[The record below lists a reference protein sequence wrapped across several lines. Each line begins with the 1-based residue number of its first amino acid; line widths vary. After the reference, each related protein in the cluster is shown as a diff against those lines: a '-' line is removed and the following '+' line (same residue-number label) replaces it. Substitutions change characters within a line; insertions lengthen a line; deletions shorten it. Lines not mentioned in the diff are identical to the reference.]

1 MRLYEIA
8 SAEEQITLFKL
19 ITDKVWQSLAD
30 QKKQQDE
37 QAAHQRRQAAMSG
50 GGRARRDS
58 TKPKPIKP
66 IKPVKPIKPAPL
78 APQPAPQPI
87 PPQSA
92 QPTTPMSF
100 ANDKSRQTMPKQSLE
115 LADQRV
121 AHYPQQRQQSAILPI
136 RLR

>member
-1 MRLYEIA
+1 MRMYEIA

-37 QAAHQRRQAAMSG
+37 QAAQQRRQAAMTGS
-50 GGRARRDS
+50 GRAKRGS
-58 TKPKPIKP
+58 AKPKPIKP
-66 IKPVKPIKPAPL
+66 LKPIKPVPVAP
-78 APQPAPQPI
+78 PPKPQPI
-87 PPQSA
+87 
-92 QPTTPMSF
+92 QPTQQQTQAPNNPTPNNSM
-100 ANDKSRQTMPKQSLE
+100 AQQSLG
-115 LADQRV
+115 LADERV

>member
-1 MRLYEIA
+1 VRLYEIA

-37 QAAHQRRQAAMSG
+37 QEAQQRRQAAMSG

-58 TKPKPIKP
+58 SKPKPAEP
-66 IKPVKPIKPAPL
+66 INPVPL
-78 APQPAPQPI
+78 ASQPAPQPI
-87 PPQSA
+87 PPQSV
-92 QPTTPMSF
+92 QPITPISL
-100 ANDKSRQTMPKQSLE
+100 AKDKSWQTMPAQSLE

-121 AHYPQQRQQSAILPI
+121 AHYPQQRQQSSILPI

>member
-1 MRLYEIA
+1 MYEIA

-37 QAAHQRRQAAMSG
+37 QAAQQRRQAAMSG
-50 GGRARRDS
+50 GGGRAKRDGA
-58 TKPKPIKP
+58 KPKPIKP
-66 IKPVKPIKPAPL
+66 LKPIKPVPVAP
-78 APQPAPQPI
+78 PPKPQPI
-87 PPQSA
+87 
-92 QPTTPMSF
+92 QPTQQQTQAPNNTTPNNAM
-100 ANDKSRQTMPKQSLE
+100 AQQSLG
-115 LADQRV
+115 LADERV

>member
-1 MRLYEIA
+1 LEFAVRLYEIA

-37 QAAHQRRQAAMSG
+37 QQAHQRRLAAMS

-58 TKPKPIKP
+58 AKPKP
-66 IKPVKPIKPAPL
+66 IKPVKPNTPLAL
-78 APQPAPQPI
+78 APQPKPQPI
-87 PPQSA
+87 PPQLT
-92 QPTTPMSF
+92 QPITPMSF
-100 ANDKSRQTMPKQSLE
+100 ANDKSRQAIAAQSLE

-121 AHYPQQRQQSAILPI
+121 AHYPQRRQQSAILPI
-136 RLR
+136 RPR

>member
-1 MRLYEIA
+1 MYEIA

-37 QAAHQRRQAAMSG
+37 QAAQQRRQAAMSG
-50 GGRARRDS
+50 GGRAKRDGA
-58 TKPKPIKP
+58 KPKPIKP
-66 IKPVKPIKPAPL
+66 LKPIKPVPVAP
-78 APQPAPQPI
+78 PPKPQPI
-87 PPQSA
+87 
-92 QPTTPMSF
+92 QPTQQQTQAPINPTPNNAM
-100 ANDKSRQTMPKQSLE
+100 AQQSLG
-115 LADQRV
+115 LADERV

>member
-1 MRLYEIA
+1 MYEIA

-30 QKKQQDE
+30 QKRQADG
-37 QAAHQRRQAAMSG
+37 QAAQQRRAQAMN
-50 GGRARRDS
+50 GGRAKRAP
-58 TKPKPIKP
+58 TPKPIKP
-66 IKPVKPIKPAPL
+66 LKPIKPVPVAP
-78 APQPAPQPI
+78 PPKPQPI
-87 PPQSA
+87 
-92 QPTTPMSF
+92 QPTQQQTQAPNNPTPNNAM
-100 ANDKSRQTMPKQSLE
+100 AQQSLG

>member
-1 MRLYEIA
+1 MYEIA

-37 QAAHQRRQAAMSG
+37 QAAQQRRQAAMSG
-50 GGRARRDS
+50 GGRAKRDGA
-58 TKPKPIKP
+58 KPKPIKP
-66 IKPVKPIKPAPL
+66 LKPIKPVPVAP
-78 APQPAPQPI
+78 PPKPQPI
-87 PPQSA
+87 
-92 QPTTPMSF
+92 QPTQQ
-100 ANDKSRQTMPKQSLE
+100 QTQAPNNPIPNNAMAQQSLG
-115 LADQRV
+115 LADERV